1 MIRRHYFHLI
11 LLGFAA
17 TAFVAVAQQ
26 PDDLEPQRVRLQAI
40 RKNPDHFARLRENL
54 NTFTKQTDAKRKD
67 AIVKLDQDIHGLAS
81 AQQDRYW
88 RVLDRYA
95 DWLEQLKKNDEQ
107 AYLAI
112 KNARDATTRL
122 ALIKEAKDSEWM
134 RRQPRTN
141 QEHWV
146 KLQGE
151 ERSKYVAEQRKEERR
166 KSQHWLIASRFWKEL
181 ESKQP
186 LPARLSDFAYKSKKG
201 TKDKD
206 TGKVKDPVEINRV
219 KQYVEQYLLRQLAAA
234 EVKQLEDAEG
244 RWPDYPMALVQVA
257 SQHPNA
263 LPMRNVPTKFEELP
277 MAPPSVADQ
286 GPTLWE

>member
-112 KNARDATTRL
+112 KNARDATTR
-122 ALIKEAKDSEWM
+122 
-134 RRQPRTN
+134 
-141 QEHWV
+141 
-146 KLQGE
+146 
-151 ERSKYVAEQRKEERR
+151 
-166 KSQHWLIASRFWKEL
+166 
-181 ESKQP
+181 
-186 LPARLSDFAYKSKKG
+186 PA
-201 TKDKD
+201 
-206 TGKVKDPVEINRV
+206 
-219 KQYVEQYLLRQLAAA
+219 
-234 EVKQLEDAEG
+234 
-244 RWPDYPMALVQVA
+244 
-257 SQHPNA
+257 
-263 LPMRNVPTKFEELP
+263 PT
-277 MAPPSVADQ
+277 S
-286 GPTLWE
+286 